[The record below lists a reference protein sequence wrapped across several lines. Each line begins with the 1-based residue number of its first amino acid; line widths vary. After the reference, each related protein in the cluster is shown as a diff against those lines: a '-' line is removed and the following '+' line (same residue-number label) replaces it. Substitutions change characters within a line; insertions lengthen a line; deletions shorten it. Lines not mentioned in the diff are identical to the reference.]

1 MNHLAWR
8 SSRTLACTALALTL
22 SAWAQAGVLDTP
34 LYRLS
39 YDDALGTPM
48 RSFDA
53 GIATYTFEPF
63 SRSGQDAMVGIVD
76 EFLASL
82 TAAPGLG
89 FRPRPD
95 ATLPVWA
102 EVRVDSWSYDPH
114 FDPPPTQD
122 PYPIWAFGSS
132 GDAYGDAQVT
142 SAGAGVDPQRVDVRM
157 KSVVSGLGAHANV
170 WYGVDCNYHWNDPCT
185 TWEWVGYEGSA
196 VHVEATFT
204 PVIYVDERLV
214 TGVPEPGTCG
224 LALFGL
230 AFVGGVVRM
239 RRQAG

>member
-142 SAGAGVDPQRVDVRM
+142 SGGAGVDPQRVDVRL

-170 WYGVDCNYHWNDPCT
+170 WYGVD
-185 TWEWVGYEGSA
+185 
-196 VHVEATFT
+196 
-204 PVIYVDERLV
+204 
-214 TGVPEPGTCG
+214 
-224 LALFGL
+224 
-230 AFVGGVVRM
+230 
-239 RRQAG
+239 